1 MIPKKK
7 VTEEDLKV
15 TEAML
20 ARSFTNLKSS
30 MTRVPSDIVK
40 PLTGTVREHPY
51 ATIAAA
57 AGIGLVAYEFIKLV
71 TPRVVMKEVKVQP
84 RVDVSERGRSKLTS
98 QVMALAAPY
107 LVGYLQQEVSRL
119 LSKPREE

>member
-20 ARSFTNLKSS
+20 ARSFANLKSS
-30 MTRVPSDIVK
+30 VTRVPSDLVK
-40 PLTGTVREHPY
+40 PVTGTVREHPY
-51 ATIAAA
+51 ATVAAA
-57 AGIGLVAYEFIKLV
+57 AGIGLIAYEFIKLV

-98 QVMALAAPY
+98 QAMALAAPY

>member
-20 ARSFTNLKSS
+20 ARSFANLKSS
-30 MTRVPSDIVK
+30 VTRVPSDIVK
-40 PLTGTVREHPY
+40 PVTGTVREHPY